1 MTDNLG
7 IRPFTASPVSTAST
21 DFTETRCN
29 IEREEVACN
38 ANDASPKRA
47 GAHSKDCKERDSE
60 YVNNK
65 EEHKTHVLVNESR
78 DEQATKTNGRRDD
91 DHRNVQNSPE
101 TVLRLLERNI
111 TPTVRKKGCTSS
123 KPKQQNTKS
132 TQPTFNIGLAIDE
145 FLRVHNCEPL
155 LESDDESESCYS
167 RSMDSIASRRSRDAS
182 SKDRQ
187 NAATKSPV
195 CKVQDELRRDREK
208 SAKDEDPL
216 EMQIKALHRELDA
229 SQETIS
235 ALEAQLRSNVP
246 SPIQISHLVNQKR
259 EIEESAVEKRMLE
272 KQLKLAQQQLVD
284 AKQDAANAAAVMQ
297 TLKDDN
303 KNLKDALL
311 EIKTTEEVLKQ
322 KLAEIGWTEK
332 IPSDRTHE
340 KHAKGSDFDS
350 MTIQQL
356 RLDLNDA
363 HSVIKRLEKDRLR
376 ERKHYQRLMEGAAN
390 NRSDLELRIEQ
401 EMENN
406 LELMR
411 KCYVLEQ
418 KLNDNKKIVKDLE
431 SELNRARDEVA
442 VKNREHQSLLSQ
454 LDHFKRIFHD
464 GERQTLELGCLQD
477 INQSLNDELA
487 SSIKENKRLKEE
499 LRRLKKFSSYRA
511 HENLSFQPVKATEES
526 KQSETKESCHA
537 QNDDR
542 KGTSEADYSQMSDKN
557 AVFTK
562 ALQYLGEVQDARED
576 STSEAQLKA
585 ITCDHDKSTMQQ
597 ARSRF
602 ERLRSEFLSTQN
614 TWK

>member
-1 MTDNLG
+1 MADDRG
-7 IRPFTASPVSTAST
+7 IRLFTASPVSTAST
-21 DFTETRCN
+21 DVTETRCN
-29 IEREEVACN
+29 KEREEVACN
-38 ANDASPKRA
+38 AHDSSPKRT
-47 GAHSKDCKERDSE
+47 GAHFKDCKERNNE
-60 YVNNK
+60 YLNNK
-65 EEHKTHVLVNESR
+65 EHEAHVLVNESR

-101 TVLRLLERNI
+101 TVLRLLEKNI

-123 KPKQQNTKS
+123 KPKQQNMKT

-167 RSMDSIASRRSRDAS
+167 RSMDSIASRRSRDVS

-187 NAATKSPV
+187 TAATKSPV

-216 EMQIKALHRELDA
+216 EVQIKALHRELDA

-235 ALEAQLRSNVP
+235 ALEAQLSSNIP

-303 KNLKDALL
+303 KKLKDALL

-340 KHAKGSDFDS
+340 KHVKGSDFDS

-356 RLDLNDA
+356 RLDLNEA
-363 HSVIKRLEKDRLR
+363 HSVIKRFEKDRLR

-390 NRSDLELRIEQ
+390 NRSDLESRIEQ

-406 LELMR
+406 LEMMR

-418 KLNDNKKIVKDLE
+418 KLNDSKKMVKDLE

-442 VKNREHQSLLSQ
+442 VRNREHQSLLSQ

-511 HENLSFQPVKATEES
+511 YENLLFQPVKATDES

-537 QNDDR
+537 QDDDR
-542 KGTSEADYSQMSDKN
+542 KGTSEADYSHMSDKN

-562 ALQYLGEVQDARED
+562 ALQYLGEVEDARKD
-576 STSEAQLKA
+576 STSEAQIND
-585 ITCDHDKSTMQQ
+585 ITCDHDKSTMQH

-614 TWK
+614 TGK